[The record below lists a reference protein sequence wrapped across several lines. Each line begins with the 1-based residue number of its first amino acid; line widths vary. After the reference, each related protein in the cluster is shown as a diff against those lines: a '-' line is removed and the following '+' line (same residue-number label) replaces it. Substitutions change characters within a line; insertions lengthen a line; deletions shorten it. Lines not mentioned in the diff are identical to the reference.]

1 MAEKALD
8 NHQYKR
14 LEVAF
19 SFSPKEFHPW
29 FPEPQQTLTRS
40 QHVVTPFFLGICIG
54 DVYYFQF
61 WRF

>member
-1 MAEKALD
+1 MSAVEREMAEKALD
-8 NHQYKR
+8 NHQYMR

-40 QHVVTPFFLGICIG
+40 QHVVSPFFGNLHWLC
-54 DVYYFQF
+54 
-61 WRF
+61 